1 VTRGGVKKAVF
12 GAAIAAL
19 TAAVLTLGLAIW
31 AATNLG
37 GSHVA
42 TASLFATVFF
52 FGCCAIVL
60 YFISIPA
67 PPIPPE
73 GESAGQ

>member
-1 VTRGGVKKAVF
+1 MTRGGVKKAVF

-31 AATNLG
+31 SVANLG

-52 FGCCAIVL
+52 FVCCGIVL
-60 YFISIPA
+60 YFMSVPA
-67 PPIPPE
+67 RPIPPE